1 MAQGCEGHALV
12 YFGGEAVELGS
23 AAAGGV
29 FLGIEQAD
37 PQASGPGV
45 AGLLFGPRPAGG
57 GLVAGDEA
65 GALSDGGGQAGDR
78 RLGLGDDAVRRR

>member
-1 MAQGCEGHALV
+1 MAEGCEGHALV

-23 AAAGGV
+23 AAVGGV

-45 AGLLFGPRPAGG
+45 AGFQFGPRPAWP
-57 GLVAGDEA
+57 AA
-65 GALSDGGGQAGDR
+65 
-78 RLGLGDDAVRRR
+78 